1 MYSEQS
7 QATFFDNFDSVS
19 NFPSS
24 SPELIIGFKNRKYAL
39 GMSVRGYRDLN
50 SKNSEL
56 FSIQGKGGPLSGKV
70 LDHSVSVVIENA
82 IFNVRAGGQ
91 RRTRVEKRRCV
102 HAFVEGQLAQVKKD
116 KIKTLSND
124 WIEVTYNPF
133 YTDTFIEKS
142 SARAVFK
149 AKKAILQQGSV
160 WCQGVSYAPQP
171 E

>member
-7 QATFFDNFDSVS
+7 QATFFDNVESVS
-19 NFPSS
+19 NLPCS
-24 SPELIIGFKNRKYAL
+24 SPELIIGFKDREYTL

-70 LDHSVSVVIENA
+70 IDHSVSVA
-82 IFNVRAGGQ
+82 IDDATFNVRAGGQ

-102 HAFVEGQLAQVKKD
+102 HAFVEGQLTQVKKD
-116 KIKTLSND
+116 NITTLDSD

-142 SARAVFK
+142 SDRAVYK

-160 WCQGVSYAPQP
+160 WCKGLSYEPPA
-171 E
+171 